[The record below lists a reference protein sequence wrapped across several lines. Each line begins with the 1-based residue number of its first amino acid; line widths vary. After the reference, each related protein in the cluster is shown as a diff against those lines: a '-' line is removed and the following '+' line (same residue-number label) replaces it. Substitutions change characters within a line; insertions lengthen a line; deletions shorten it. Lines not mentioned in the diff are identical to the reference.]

1 MDPRVPELH
10 HLVNQLLGLKADAVI
25 QAADLLMVDTELLTP
40 EVIHRAFG
48 HLTAD
53 LPSPLRATL
62 HDLGRLLEGNL
73 PTDDIVPLK
82 LYSPTG

>member
-1 MDPRVPELH
+1 MRATSIV
-10 HLVNQLLGLKADAVI
+10 
-25 QAADLLMVDTELLTP
+25 AASDLLMTDTAALTP
-40 EVIHRAFG
+40 EVVHRAIG
-48 HLTAD
+48 LLSVD